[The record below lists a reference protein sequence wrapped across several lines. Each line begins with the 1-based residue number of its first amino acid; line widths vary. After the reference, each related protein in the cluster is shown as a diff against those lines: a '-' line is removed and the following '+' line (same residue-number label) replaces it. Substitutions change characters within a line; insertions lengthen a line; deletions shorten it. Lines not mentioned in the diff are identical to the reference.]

1 MATPNAELH
10 GALLGLALAQ
20 SYSCVPSPGAFSV
33 GSVIFLPRPG
43 ACARETG
50 SASPNTNTST
60 TLDKLYDLLEP
71 SFPSFRSGGL
81 AEDGPERDTGDYGE
95 QVQGLILST
104 SYSRAIEG
112 NTHAEANA
120 LTLLERKIAQFST
133 ELQQDIVAA
142 TGRSTGEVSPES
154 VYQAILS
161 HAWMYATMEPCSRRT
176 SGLRSCTD
184 AILASSLKR
193 IYIVGLG
200 TRQSCGRL
208 ISSVLLRE
216 CKNRRIMC
224 NVKGSGCSSKVVST

>member
-43 ACARETG
+43 AYTRETG
-50 SASPNTNTST
+50 SDRSNINTSAS
-60 TLDKLYDLLEP
+60 LDKLYELLEP

-81 AEDGPERDTGDYGE
+81 AEDGPERDTVDYGE

-120 LTLLERKIAQFST
+120 LTLLERKISQFST
-133 ELQQDIVAA
+133 ELQQDVLVA
-142 TGRSTGEVSPES
+142 TDCSTGDVSPEV

-193 IYIVGLG
+193 VYIVGQG
-200 TRQSCGRL
+200 TPG
-208 ISSVLLRE
+208 
-216 CKNRRIMC
+216 
-224 NVKGSGCSSKVVST
+224 KVVEG